1 MLKTSKITLAVLLA
15 LSVPALAEAQSHAP
29 AEPGNPTPTFRVN
42 VVSRTALAVNYGHR
56 GASTKINFKGTDL
69 MPDAQGGAT
78 VQSKRGNTRVAIELQ
93 GLQKPTSFG
102 NEYLTYVVWAISPE
116 GRPVNLGEI
125 LVGGNHRSKL
135 DTTTQLQAFALI
147 VTAEPY
153 YAVRRPSNLVVLE
166 NEVRSDTVGKAEAV
180 ESKYELID
188 RGGYIPTGYKFD
200 PVVLNAKLPLE
211 FYEARNAMR
220 IAESA
225 GAEKYA
231 APSYEKAVFQ
241 MKQADDLA
249 TRKHSDKKSLVS
261 TSRQAVQTAEDAREI
276 AMKNI
281 EAALVEAERDAAA
294 GREADA
300 NASADRESQRRIDAE
315 LATLDAVHQRNEAN
329 RKSLDAQAD
338 SDRNRAAAAASDQQF
353 QQTEAKRIAAEGR
366 EQGAQARADQE
377 SQRRII
383 AEIATSDAQVDAQK
397 SANAK
402 AEADRA
408 RAAAEQQQQAAQAES
423 DRNRDAA
430 FASDR
435 QLQQAVRD
443 REQLRANLL
452 QQFNA
457 ILETRDTVR
466 GLVVNMNDVL
476 FDSGQFTLRPL
487 AREKLAKIS
496 GIVLAYPTLK
506 LAIEGNTDSVGTEA
520 YNQVL
525 SEKRAEGVRSYLT
538 QEGVPESSTS
548 ATGLGKTQPIASNA
562 TSGGR
567 QQNRRVELI
576 VSGEVI
582 GTKIVRLRVVAEPVA
597 TVSSPR

>member
-408 RAAAEQQQQAAQAES
+408 RAAAEQQPQAAQAES

>member
-1 MLKTSKITLAVLLA
+1 MLKISHVTLAVAIA
-15 LSVPALAEAQSHAP
+15 LSVSVPAQAQTGAP

-42 VVSRTALAVNYGHR
+42 VVSRTARAVNYGHR
-56 GASTKINFKGTDL
+56 GDSTKINFKGTDL
-69 MPDAQGGAT
+69 MPGAEGGAT
-78 VQSKRGNTRVAIELQ
+78 VQSKRGDTKVVIELQ
-93 GLQKPTSFG
+93 GLEKPTSFG
-102 NEYLTYVVWAISPE
+102 NEYLTYVLWAISPE
-116 GRPVNLGEI
+116 GRPVNLGEV

-166 NEVRSDTVGKAEAV
+166 NEVRSDTVGTTEAV

-211 FYEARNAMR
+211 FFEARNAMR

-231 APSYEKAVFQ
+231 APSYEKATLQ

-249 TRKHSDKKSLVS
+249 IRKHADKKSLIS

-281 EAALVEAERDAAA
+281 ETARLEAERSAAA
-294 GREADA
+294 GREANA
-300 NASADRESQRRIDAE
+300 NADRESQRRITAE
-315 LATLDAVHQRNEAN
+315 IATSDAVHQRNEAD
-329 RKSLDAQAD
+329 RKSLDAQAE
-338 SDRNRAAAAASDQQF
+338 SDRNRAAAAASDQQL
-353 QQTEAKRIAAEGR
+353 QQTEANRIAAESR
-366 EQGAQARADQE
+366 ERDAQTRADQE
-377 SQRRII
+377 SQRRIT
-383 AEIATSDAQVDAQK
+383 AEIATSDAQAGAQK
-397 SANAK
+397 SANAQ
-402 AEADRA
+402 AEAERA

-423 DRNRDAA
+423 DRNRTAA
-430 FASDR
+430 AASDQ

-443 REQLRANLL
+443 REELRARLL

-457 ILETRDTVR
+457 ILVTHDTAR
-466 GLVVNMNDVL
+466 GLVVNMSDVL
-476 FDSGQFTLRPL
+476 FDSGKFTLRPL

-496 GIVLAYPTLK
+496 GIVLAYPSLK

-520 YNQVL
+520 YNQTL
-525 SEKRAEGVRSYLT
+525 SEKRAESVRSYLT
-538 QEGVPESSTS
+538 QQGVPESSTT
-548 ATGLGKTQPIASNA
+548 AAGFGKNQPIASNTTA
-562 TSGGR
+562 EGR
-567 QQNRRVELI
+567 QQNRRVELV

-582 GTKIVRLRVVAEPVA
+582 GAQIVAPNAQPLVSL
-597 TVSSPR
+597 SSPK

>member
-1 MLKTSKITLAVLLA
+1 MLKISHVTLAVAIA
-15 LSVPALAEAQSHAP
+15 LSVSVPAQAQTGAP

-42 VVSRTALAVNYGHR
+42 VVSRTARAVNYGHR
-56 GASTKINFKGTDL
+56 GDSTKINFKGTDL
-69 MPDAQGGAT
+69 MPGAEGGAT
-78 VQSKRGNTRVAIELQ
+78 VQSKRGDTKVVIELQ
-93 GLQKPTSFG
+93 GLEKPTSFG
-102 NEYLTYVVWAISPE
+102 NEYLTYVLWAISPE
-116 GRPVNLGEI
+116 GRPVNLGEV

-166 NEVRSDTVGKAEAV
+166 NEVRSDTVGTTEAV

-211 FYEARNAMR
+211 FFEARNAMR

-231 APSYEKAVFQ
+231 APSYEKATLQ

-249 TRKHSDKKSLVS
+249 TRKHADKKSLIS

-281 EAALVEAERDAAA
+281 ETARLEAERSAAA

-300 NASADRESQRRIDAE
+300 NANADRESQRRINAE
-315 LATLDAVHQRNEAN
+315 IPTSDAVHQRNEAD
-329 RKSLDAQAD
+329 RKSLDAQAE
-338 SDRNRAAAAASDQQF
+338 SDRNRAAAAASDQQL
-353 QQTEAKRIAAEGR
+353 QQTEANRIAAESR
-366 EQGAQARADQE
+366 ERDAQTRADQE
-377 SQRRII
+377 SQRRIT
-383 AEIATSDAQVDAQK
+383 AEIATSDAQAGAQK
-397 SANAK
+397 SANAQ
-402 AEADRA
+402 AEAERA

-423 DRNRDAA
+423 DRNRTAA
-430 FASDR
+430 AASDQ

-443 REQLRANLL
+443 REELRARLL

-457 ILETRDTVR
+457 ILVTHDTAR
-466 GLVVNMNDVL
+466 GLVVNMSDVL
-476 FDSGQFTLRPL
+476 FDSGKFTLRPL

-496 GIVLAYPTLK
+496 GIVLAYPSLK

-520 YNQVL
+520 YNQTL

-538 QEGVPESSTS
+538 QQGVPESSTT
-548 ATGLGKTQPIASNA
+548 AAGFGKNQPIASNTTA
-562 TSGGR
+562 EGR
-567 QQNRRVELI
+567 QQNRRVELV

-582 GTKIVRLRVVAEPVA
+582 GAQIVAPNAQPLVSL
-597 TVSSPR
+597 SSPK

>member
-1 MLKTSKITLAVLLA
+1 MLKISHVTLAVAIA
-15 LSVPALAEAQSHAP
+15 LSVSVPAQAQTGAP

-42 VVSRTALAVNYGHR
+42 VVSRTARAVNYGHR
-56 GASTKINFKGTDL
+56 GDSTKINFKGTDL
-69 MPDAQGGAT
+69 MPGAEGGAT
-78 VQSKRGNTRVAIELQ
+78 VQSKRGDTKVVIELQ
-93 GLQKPTSFG
+93 GLEKPTSFG
-102 NEYLTYVVWAISPE
+102 NEYLTYVLWAISPE
-116 GRPVNLGEI
+116 GRPVNLGEV

-166 NEVRSDTVGKAEAV
+166 NEVRSDTVGTTEAV

-211 FYEARNAMR
+211 FFEARNAMR

-231 APSYEKAVFQ
+231 APSYEKATLQ

-249 TRKHSDKKSLVS
+249 IRKHADKKSLIS

-281 EAALVEAERDAAA
+281 ETARLEAERSAAA

-300 NASADRESQRRIDAE
+300 NANADRESQRRINAE
-315 LATLDAVHQRNEAN
+315 IATSDAVHQRNEAD
-329 RKSLDAQAD
+329 RKSLDAQAE
-338 SDRNRAAAAASDQQF
+338 SDRNRAAAAASDQQL
-353 QQTEAKRIAAEGR
+353 QQTEANRIAAESR
-366 EQGAQARADQE
+366 ERDAQTRADQE
-377 SQRRII
+377 SQRRIT
-383 AEIATSDAQVDAQK
+383 AEIATSDAQAGAQK
-397 SANAK
+397 SANAQ
-402 AEADRA
+402 AEAERA

-423 DRNRDAA
+423 DRNRTAA
-430 FASDR
+430 AASDQ

-443 REQLRANLL
+443 REELRARLL

-457 ILETRDTVR
+457 ILVTHDTAR
-466 GLVVNMNDVL
+466 GLVVNMSDVL
-476 FDSGQFTLRPL
+476 FDSGKFTLRPL

-496 GIVLAYPTLK
+496 GIVLAYPSLK

-520 YNQVL
+520 YNQTL
-525 SEKRAEGVRSYLT
+525 SEKRAESVRSYLT
-538 QEGVPESSTS
+538 QQGVPESSTT
-548 ATGLGKTQPIASNA
+548 AAGFGKNQPIASNTTA
-562 TSGGR
+562 EGR
-567 QQNRRVELI
+567 QQNRRVELV

-582 GTKIVRLRVVAEPVA
+582 GAQIVAPNAQPLVSL
-597 TVSSPR
+597 SSPK